1 MASTPGQDTELVASQ
16 VRFATNM
23 WTRFRG
29 LMLRSR
35 LEPGEGLAIEPCAS
49 IHMFFMR
56 FSIDAVFYTR
66 DHRVTKV
73 RHNVRPWIGIAF
85 GGPGARGVV
94 ELAAGAASGVSAG
107 DQLVF
112 GSDGSLS
119 IARSHES

>member
-1 MASTPGQDTELVASQ
+1 MGTTLERDTEIVATRL
-16 VRFATNM
+16 RFAPNM

-29 LMLRSR
+29 LMLRGK

-49 IHMFFMR
+49 IHMFFML

-73 RHNVRPWIGIAF
+73 RRNVRPWIGIAF

-94 ELAAGAASGVSAG
+94 ELASGAASSISAG

-112 GSDGSLS
+112 STDGSLAV
-119 IARSHES
+119 ARSHES